1 VGRVCDAIKE
11 AQPDRRARL
20 LDALASCFA
29 VTRIRLIDPQTLKVD
44 APSAR
49 RRASAL
55 LAPPKLTLAGRL
67 AAAERRASAA
77 AFDFTTDDVLGSLDH
92 ALLLHPR
99 GVRLSSL
106 PQTTALEALY
116 AMHMLSAVE
125 GEGRERFKA
134 QRVGERADT
143 VTFETQDLLFEH
155 RARCLRYSK

>member
-1 VGRVCDAIKE
+1 
-11 AQPDRRARL
+11 
-20 LDALASCFA
+20 
-29 VTRIRLIDPQTLKVD
+29 
-44 APSAR
+44 
-49 RRASAL
+49 L

-77 AFDFTTDDVLGSLDH
+77 AFDFTTDDVLGSLGH

-125 GEGRERFKA
+125 GVEGRERFKA
-134 QRVGERADT
+134 QRVDERADT
-143 VTFETQDLLFEH
+143 VTFEAQDLLFEH
-155 RARCLRYSK
+155 RA